1 MRDDRIRNL
10 LQQVDRITG
19 PPGLV
24 TDLSK
29 RVHRIHR
36 RRRVTAAALS
46 VTAGIILVTGLIF
59 VARHFMSESSAP
71 VPPGGIVQHTT
82 DTQTQ
87 IDQLRAEIAQLRA
100 EADAREQIIRGIL
113 EYQQQQARWAAAER
127 QFATQPDPLEEIIRQ
142 RERAALII
150 LYHADRKYNEPNLR
164 ESALTDYH
172 QLIQLFPDTRWAEA
186 ARKRLAEIQN
196 NKGETL

>member
-1 MRDDRIRNL
+1 
-10 LQQVDRITG
+10 
-19 PPGLV
+19 V

-59 VARHFMSESSAP
+59 VARHFMPESSAP